1 MVKTLLKAKLPPESE
16 IYRSLKLGPPDDVS
30 GNP

>member
-16 IYRSLKLGPPDDVS
+16 MSGSLKFTPPRDVS